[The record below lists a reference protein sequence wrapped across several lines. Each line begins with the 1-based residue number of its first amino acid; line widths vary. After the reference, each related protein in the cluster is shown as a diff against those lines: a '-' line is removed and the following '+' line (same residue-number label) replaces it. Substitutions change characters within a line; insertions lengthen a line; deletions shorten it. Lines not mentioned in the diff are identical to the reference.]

1 METDDTYVPVSARV
15 DFKLQAWKDAEELP
29 EFTLLQ
35 TETSTLVKDIQAQLK
50 TKIIQNIRLERTVL
64 SASIAKHYCESI
76 AAALSLFLVADGQD
90 STHASSIAIT
100 ILQSNSASLLKHVA
114 MSSND
119 FIALYRTINHVPGG
133 TNTTEEFGTLR
144 GAVKRHIEST
154 FVTAWDTYLQRQRD
168 NELSLALKKKAKEV
182 IQTQATEEAAMEI
195 DAELPASRQQLQ
207 DLIQREAKKLARSMI
222 QKEVTMQV
230 KHALK
235 NTPGG
240 QSKKA
245 ASPKKTRQKK
255 GNGSN
260 ARSTRGATDT
270 GSAEAGTNSGTDT
283 RSDDGND
290 STTSSRYS
298 ANRNQRNGQQN
309 RRNNRQPQQPQQR
322 NQQQRQQNRGGNH
335 GAGAS
340 NSASRR
346 EHSGRGAPRLRSR
359 SRNRSGDGRR
369 QSDRSSRS

>member
-1 METDDTYVPVSARV
+1 METDGTYAPVSARV
-15 DFKLQAWKDAEELP
+15 EFKLQAWKDAEELP

-50 TKIIQNIRLERTVL
+50 TKIIQNSRLERTVL

-76 AAALSLFLVADGQD
+76 AAALSLFLIADGQD

-114 MSSND
+114 MSRND
-119 FIALYRTINHVPGG
+119 FIALYRTINHMPGG

-245 ASPKKTRQKK
+245 ASPKKT
-255 GNGSN
+255 
-260 ARSTRGATDT
+260 
-270 GSAEAGTNSGTDT
+270 
-283 RSDDGND
+283 
-290 STTSSRYS
+290 
-298 ANRNQRNGQQN
+298 
-309 RRNNRQPQQPQQR
+309 
-322 NQQQRQQNRGGNH
+322 
-335 GAGAS
+335 
-340 NSASRR
+340 
-346 EHSGRGAPRLRSR
+346 
-359 SRNRSGDGRR
+359 
-369 QSDRSSRS
+369 